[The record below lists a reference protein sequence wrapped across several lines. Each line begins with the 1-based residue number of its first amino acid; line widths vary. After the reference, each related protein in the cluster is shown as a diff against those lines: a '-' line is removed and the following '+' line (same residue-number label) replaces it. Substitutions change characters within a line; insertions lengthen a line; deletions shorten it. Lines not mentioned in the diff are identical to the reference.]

1 MTDHLETPVIVG
13 AGAVGRAVADQL
25 ISQGRKPLVVT
36 RSGARLAG
44 ANSTKA
50 DLAKPEDAKSVLSGA
65 SVVFQCSQPPYDR
78 WAEEFPALQHS
89 ILACCEASGAA
100 LIAVENLY
108 GYGPT
113 NGPMTEATPMRP
125 TTRKG
130 RVRAAM
136 WDELAAAH
144 QGGVVPTAAVRSSDF
159 FGPHVVGSAFGDRF
173 FPPLL
178 AGRKA
183 ELYGPAERL
192 HSVTYVPDLALA
204 LISVAADSTSWGRA
218 WHAPTAPAQTM
229 RRIVELAAQAAQV
242 SPRSRTVAA
251 WQLKLFGLFS
261 AGAAETV
268 EMLYEFTEDFVV
280 DSSAIE
286 ARLDLTSTP
295 LDSSLAETVAWHEAQ
310 ATS

>member
-1 MTDHLETPVIVG
+1 MADHLETPVIIGV
-13 AGAVGRAVADQL
+13 GAVGRAVTEQL

-36 RSGARLAG
+36 RSGVRLAG
-44 ANSTKA
+44 ANSAQA

-78 WAEEFPALQHS
+78 WEEEFPVLQHS
-89 ILACCEASGAA
+89 ILASCEASGAA

-113 NGPMTEATPMRP
+113 KGPMTEATRMCP

-136 WDELAAAH
+136 WDDLVAAH
-144 QGGVVPTAAVRSSDF
+144 RSGVVRTAVVRSSDF
-159 FGPHVVGSAFGDRF
+159 FGPYVEGSAFGERF
-173 FPPLL
+173 FPPLA
-178 AGRKA
+178 AGKKA
-183 ELYGPAERL
+183 ELYGLAERL
-192 HSVTYVPDLALA
+192 HSVTYIRDLAQA
-204 LISVAADSTSWGRA
+204 LVSVAADSTSWGRA

-229 RRIVELAAQAAQV
+229 GRIVELAAQAARV
-242 SPRSRTVAA
+242 NPRYRIVPA
-251 WQLKLFGLFS
+251 WQLRLFGLFS

-286 ARLDLTSTP
+286 VRFDLTPTP
-295 LDSSLAETVAWHEAQ
+295 LDSSIAETIAWHQNQ